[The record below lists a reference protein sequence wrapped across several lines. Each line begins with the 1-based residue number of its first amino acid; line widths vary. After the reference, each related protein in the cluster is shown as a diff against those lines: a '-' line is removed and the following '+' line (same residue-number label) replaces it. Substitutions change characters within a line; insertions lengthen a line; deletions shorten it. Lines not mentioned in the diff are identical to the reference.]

1 MLLCVQMDMRMEQ
14 LRHEAR
20 ALASSKTN
28 FRGFMDAQ
36 DHILL
41 IPEQIVNPLKR
52 TSEEISLLRT
62 QADKMESIQV
72 ALDEDAREF
81 KRSKA
86 EGRAAFCTCRRW
98 LLLFGL
104 T

>member
-1 MLLCVQMDMRMEQ
+1 MDMRMEQ

-20 ALASSKTN
+20 ALASTKAK
-28 FRGFMDAQ
+28 FRGFIDSQ
-36 DHILL
+36 DHILQ

-52 TSEEISLLRT
+52 TSEEISLLHT
-62 QADKMESIQV
+62 QVDKMESIQV

-86 EGRAAFCTCRRW
+86 ESRATFCTCRAV
-98 LLLFGL
+98 FGYC
-104 T
+104 

>member
-1 MLLCVQMDMRMEQ
+1 MDMRMEQ

-20 ALASSKTN
+20 ALASTKAK
-28 FRGFMDAQ
+28 FRGFMDSQ
-36 DHILL
+36 DHILQ

-52 TSEEISLLRT
+52 TSEEISLLHT

-86 EGRAAFCTCRRW
+86 ESRATFCTCRAI
-98 LLLFGL
+98 FGYC
-104 T
+104 